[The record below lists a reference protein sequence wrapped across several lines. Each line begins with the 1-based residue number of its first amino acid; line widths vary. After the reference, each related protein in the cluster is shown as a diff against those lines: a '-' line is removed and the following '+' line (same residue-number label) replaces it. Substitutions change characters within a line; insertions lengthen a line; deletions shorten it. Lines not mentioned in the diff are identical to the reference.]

1 MVRLAAAAAR
11 GRKEEVSWFSGEG
24 YWLIGLLVAGVV
36 GRIIFLGFDLF
47 AKRPAFKMEE
57 NGPDCED
64 AKKKWQ

>member
-1 MVRLAAAAAR
+1 MVRLTAAASEGAER
-11 GRKEEVSWFSGEG
+11 RSKLVSGEG